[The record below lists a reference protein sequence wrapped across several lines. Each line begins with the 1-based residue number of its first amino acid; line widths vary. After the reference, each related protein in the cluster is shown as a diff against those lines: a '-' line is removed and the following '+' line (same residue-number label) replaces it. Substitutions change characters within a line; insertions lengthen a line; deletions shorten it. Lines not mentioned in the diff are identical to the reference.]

1 MDRDYFTPF
10 GARVTPPPVIV
21 LPRRPGKLYRAVAC
35 AGPLLWAAAVL
46 LTLHLIYATAAAV
59 VDLDRQIEM
68 AERV

>member
-1 MDRDYFTPF
+1 MDHFTPF

-35 AGPLLWAAAVL
+35 AGPLLWAVAVL
-46 LTLHLIYATAAAV
+46 LMLHLVYATGAAV
-59 VDLDRQIEM
+59 VELDRQIEL